1 MPSAGCFFRQSSTY
15 ETWSVIHDLLKDLA
29 KYVCG
34 DISFRLAVD
43 KANVIPKTCYFS
55 LAINHVQYIDGFGR
69 MNYLYDHW
77 YCKRCRT
84 LGNLKHFFSLDLSS
98 TAIKKLLDSTCSLYN
113 LQILK
118 LSFCKNLEELPLNLQ
133 HLEFGDTKVK
143 KMPMHLGKLKN
154 LQVLSSFYVGTTT
167 EFGIQQL
174 GELNLHGRLS
184 IGELQNI
191 QNPWDALA
199 ADLKNK
205 IHLAELEL
213 EWNQNSDDLTKERD
227 VFENLHPSKHLKKL
241 SIRNYGDK
249 QFPNIRYCGK
259 LQFVYHLTALEMLTI
274 SGHSMEASTLERIGY
289 ILSNTSLEL
298 LFIDSCPNINISI
311 SHCYDFLINLEIS
324 NGCDSLTTFWLDLF
338 PKLCLF
344 DLMCRNLQTISQG
357 LLIIISRIKKLVDV
371 QSLNH
376 FPILVALT
384 YEKGKF
390 DELLED
396 NGVKILI
403 DPKALMNVIGTKM
416 DFVYDKLRF
425 LTIITKN
432 GSFIPSVVAG
442 SAGQVINIVLLQHEG
457 MGRMGIAK
465 SQTKRAPTRS
475 TCRFKE
481 TGLTI
486 RRHNMDASSLKTI
499 GQIVSDTSLDFLH
512 TYFSSNMNIS
522 MSHCYDFLLTLTI
535 NGGCDSNNFSARFV
549 SKTPFA

>member
-1 MPSAGCFFRQSSTY
+1 MNSPNVK
-15 ETWSVIHDLLKDLA
+15 W
-29 KYVCG
+29 
-34 DISFRLAVD
+34 
-43 KANVIPKTCYFS
+43 KANLRPTLTRNAILTWKLKMMKQVLDDLEFLESQKGHLGLKECVGSGSGSKGSQKLPSTSLVVETDIYGRDDDKEIVSNWLASDTDTRNQLSILSIVGMGGECKTT
-55 LAINHVQYIDGFGR
+55 LAQHAYNDPRIEGKFDIKVWVCVSDDFDAFN
-69 MNYLYDHW
+69 
-77 YCKRCRT
+77 RCRT
-84 LGNLKHFFSLDLSS
+84 LGNLKHLFSLDLSS

-133 HLEFGDTKVK
+133 RLEFGDTKVK

-249 QFPNIRYCGK
+249 QFP
-259 LQFVYHLTALEMLTI
+259 TLEMLTI

-324 NGCDSLTTFWLDLF
+324 NGWPAHNHLKDQKISGCPKFESFPSEGLSAPWVESFHTEELENLISLPERMHFLLPSLD
-338 PKLCLF
+338 
-344 DLMCRNLQTISQG
+344 NLQI
-357 LLIIISRIKKLVDV
+357 
-371 QSLNH
+371 
-376 FPILVALT
+376 
-384 YEKGKF
+384 
-390 DELLED
+390 ED
-396 NGVKILI
+396 CL
-403 DPKALMNVIGTKM
+403 
-416 DFVYDKLRF
+416 
-425 LTIITKN
+425 
-432 GSFIPSVVAG
+432 S
-442 SAGQVINIVLLQHEG
+442 
-457 MGRMGIAK
+457 
-465 SQTKRAPTRS
+465 
-475 TCRFKE
+475 
-481 TGLTI
+481 
-486 RRHNMDASSLKTI
+486 
-499 GQIVSDTSLDFLH
+499 
-512 TYFSSNMNIS
+512 
-522 MSHCYDFLLTLTI
+522 
-535 NGGCDSNNFSARFV
+535 
-549 SKTPFA
+549 

>member
-84 LGNLKHFFSLDLSS
+84 LGNLKHLFSLDLSS

-133 HLEFGDTKVK
+133 RLEFGDTKVK

-249 QFPNIRYCGK
+249 QFPMQCPKLKGKLPKQLLRLKKLAIRHCKHLEAWSLEFSELDIRYCGK
-259 LQFVYHLTALEMLTI
+259 LQFDYHLTALEMLTI

-344 DLMCRNLQTISQG
+344 DLMCRPAHNHLKDQKISGCPKFESFPSEGLSAPWVESFHTEELENLISLPERMHFLLPSLDNLQI
-357 LLIIISRIKKLVDV
+357 
-371 QSLNH
+371 
-376 FPILVALT
+376 
-384 YEKGKF
+384 
-390 DELLED
+390 ED
-396 NGVKILI
+396 CL
-403 DPKALMNVIGTKM
+403 
-416 DFVYDKLRF
+416 
-425 LTIITKN
+425 
-432 GSFIPSVVAG
+432 S
-442 SAGQVINIVLLQHEG
+442 
-457 MGRMGIAK
+457 
-465 SQTKRAPTRS
+465 
-475 TCRFKE
+475 
-481 TGLTI
+481 
-486 RRHNMDASSLKTI
+486 
-499 GQIVSDTSLDFLH
+499 
-512 TYFSSNMNIS
+512 
-522 MSHCYDFLLTLTI
+522 
-535 NGGCDSNNFSARFV
+535 
-549 SKTPFA
+549 

>member
-1 MPSAGCFFRQSSTY
+1 MNSPNVK
-15 ETWSVIHDLLKDLA
+15 W
-29 KYVCG
+29 
-34 DISFRLAVD
+34 
-43 KANVIPKTCYFS
+43 KANLRPTLTRNAILTWKLKMMKQVLDDLEFLESQKGHLGLKECVGSGSGSKGSQKLPSTSLVVETDIYGRDDDKEIVSNWLASDTDTRNQLSILSIVGMGGECKTT
-55 LAINHVQYIDGFGR
+55 LAQHAYNDPRIEGKFDIKVWVCVSDDFDAFNVTRTILEAITKSKDKSGNLE
-69 MNYLYDHW
+69 M
-77 YCKRCRT
+77 RCRT
-84 LGNLKHFFSLDLSS
+84 LGNLKHLFSLDLSS

-133 HLEFGDTKVK
+133 RLEFGDTKVK

-259 LQFVYHLTALEMLTI
+259 LQFDYHLTALEMLTI

-324 NGCDSLTTFWLDLF
+324 NGWPAHNHLKDQKISGCPKFESFPSEGLSAPWVESFHTEELENLISLPERMHFLLPSLD
-338 PKLCLF
+338 
-344 DLMCRNLQTISQG
+344 NLQI
-357 LLIIISRIKKLVDV
+357 
-371 QSLNH
+371 
-376 FPILVALT
+376 
-384 YEKGKF
+384 
-390 DELLED
+390 ED
-396 NGVKILI
+396 CL
-403 DPKALMNVIGTKM
+403 
-416 DFVYDKLRF
+416 
-425 LTIITKN
+425 
-432 GSFIPSVVAG
+432 S
-442 SAGQVINIVLLQHEG
+442 
-457 MGRMGIAK
+457 
-465 SQTKRAPTRS
+465 
-475 TCRFKE
+475 
-481 TGLTI
+481 
-486 RRHNMDASSLKTI
+486 
-499 GQIVSDTSLDFLH
+499 
-512 TYFSSNMNIS
+512 
-522 MSHCYDFLLTLTI
+522 
-535 NGGCDSNNFSARFV
+535 
-549 SKTPFA
+549 

>member
-1 MPSAGCFFRQSSTY
+1 MNSPNVK
-15 ETWSVIHDLLKDLA
+15 W
-29 KYVCG
+29 
-34 DISFRLAVD
+34 
-43 KANVIPKTCYFS
+43 KANLRPTLTRNAILTWKLKMMKQVLDDLEFLESQKGHLGLKECVGSGSGSKGSQKLPSTSLVVETDIYGRDDDKEIVSNWLASDTDTRVLELFS
-55 LAINHVQYIDGFGR
+55 
-69 MNYLYDHW
+69 
-77 YCKRCRT
+77 K
-84 LGNLKHFFSLDLSS
+84 LKFLCVPSLSCSDL
-98 TAIKKLLDSTCSLYN
+98 TE
-113 LQILK
+113 

-133 HLEFGDTKVK
+133 RLEFGDTKVK

-259 LQFVYHLTALEMLTI
+259 LQFDYHLTALEMLTI

-324 NGCDSLTTFWLDLF
+324 NGWPAHNHLKDQKISGCPKFESFPSEGLSAPWVESFHTEELENLISLPERMHFLLPSLD
-338 PKLCLF
+338 
-344 DLMCRNLQTISQG
+344 NLQI
-357 LLIIISRIKKLVDV
+357 
-371 QSLNH
+371 
-376 FPILVALT
+376 
-384 YEKGKF
+384 
-390 DELLED
+390 ED
-396 NGVKILI
+396 CL
-403 DPKALMNVIGTKM
+403 
-416 DFVYDKLRF
+416 
-425 LTIITKN
+425 
-432 GSFIPSVVAG
+432 S
-442 SAGQVINIVLLQHEG
+442 
-457 MGRMGIAK
+457 
-465 SQTKRAPTRS
+465 
-475 TCRFKE
+475 
-481 TGLTI
+481 
-486 RRHNMDASSLKTI
+486 
-499 GQIVSDTSLDFLH
+499 
-512 TYFSSNMNIS
+512 
-522 MSHCYDFLLTLTI
+522 
-535 NGGCDSNNFSARFV
+535 
-549 SKTPFA
+549 